1 MVWLRRRRLYR
12 PVWRLRRRRVLRR
25 RLMRIVSSWRTAMRW
40 LVGTVTSATS
50 TAAQA
55 TRRVVSRRL
64 ASLKSPQAQLLSAVG
79 GMCGGAWLIGP
90 WMVGIVLMLGSA
102 AWGVDAFLRDDGKKT
117 RPGPETVLERY
128 RNAA

>member
-1 MVWLRRRRLYR
+1 MRVFRLLR
-12 PVWRLRRRRVLRR
+12 
-25 RLMRIVSSWRTAMRW
+25 T
-40 LVGTVTSATS
+40 
-50 TAAQA
+50 
-55 TRRVVSRRL
+55 
-64 ASLKSPQAQLLSAVG
+64 PQTQLLSAIA
-79 GMCGGAWLIGP
+79 GMCGGAWLIAP